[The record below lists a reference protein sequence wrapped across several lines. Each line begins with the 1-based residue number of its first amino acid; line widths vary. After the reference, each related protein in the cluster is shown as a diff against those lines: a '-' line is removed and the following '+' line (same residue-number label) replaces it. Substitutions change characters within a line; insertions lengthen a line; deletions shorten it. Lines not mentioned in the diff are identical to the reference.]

1 MNRSAAVK
9 RIQISFAACFSM
21 LVLAPSGFASQ
32 RQSDVKSRL
41 ELAVSSAISEAKK
54 CNIRVD
60 DVEMTVSIS
69 DSTYRIEMFNPN
81 VRGGGAVVIVERAT
95 AKVES
100 LVCLQ

>member
-1 MNRSAAVK
+1 MNLNAAAK
-9 RIQISFAACFSM
+9 IIPISLAAYFSM
-21 LVLAPSGFASQ
+21 LVLAPSGLASQ
-32 RQSDVKSRL
+32 RQGDVKSRL

-69 DSTYRIEMFNPN
+69 DSTYRIEMINPN
-81 VRGGGAVVIVERAT
+81 VRGGGAVVVVERAT

>member
-1 MNRSAAVK
+1 MK
-9 RIQISFAACFSM
+9 RIQISLVACFSM
-21 LVLAPSGFASQ
+21 LALSPSGFASQ
-32 RQSDVKSRL
+32 RQIGVKSRL

-69 DSTYRIEMFNPN
+69 GSTYRIEIFNPN
-81 VRGGGAVVIVERAT
+81 VRGGGAVVVVERAT